1 MIPEFV
7 GRLPVI
13 SVLEPLS
20 KDALIRILTEPKN
33 APTKQYRKLFGL
45 SGMTLEFTPGAL
57 DAAAERALALG
68 TGARGLRS
76 VLEGVLL
83 ETMYGLPEHPA
94 GSKFTVTAEAIRG
107 EKPVTVAA
115 AGAKSRKGS

>member
-13 SVLEPLS
+13 SVLEPL
-20 KDALIRILTEPKN
+20 DREALIRILTEPRN
-33 APTKQYRKLFGL
+33 AATKQYRKLFAL
-45 SGMTLEFTPGAL
+45 SGMSLEVRRDAL
-57 DAAAERALALG
+57 EAVADKALALG

-83 ETMYGLPEHPA
+83 DTMYALPEAAP

-107 EKPVTVAA
+107 EQPIAVAA
-115 AGAKSRKGS
+115 PKRKAS

>member
-1 MIPEFV
+1 M
-7 GRLPVI
+7 
-13 SVLEPLS
+13 SLELTRE
-20 KDALIRILTEPKN
+20 ALE
-33 APTKQYRKLFGL
+33 
-45 SGMTLEFTPGAL
+45 
-57 DAAAERALALG
+57 AAADKALALG

-83 ETMYGLPEHPA
+83 DTMYALPEAAP

-115 AGAKSRKGS
+115 PKKKAS

>member
-13 SVLEPLS
+13 SVLEPL
-20 KDALIRILTEPKN
+20 DREALIRILTEPRN
-33 APTKQYRKLFGL
+33 AATKQYRKLFAL
-45 SGMTLEFTPGAL
+45 SGMSLEFTREAL
-57 DAAAERALALG
+57 EAAADKALALG

-83 ETMYGLPEHPA
+83 DTMYALPEAVP

-115 AGAKSRKGS
+115 AKKKVS